1 MAVGSCRQL
10 HICGWRVV
18 LKHPCAGHSHL
29 PHIIPQKHGCA
40 PFTDGVDL
48 SMPSL
53 HLPPEPALLE
63 LPVTQLP
70 RPTDLAQ
77 TDQTSLDVPCVPQC
91 PIGSVSKL
99 RLSLAFTL
107 ESPGGWDQADLAHD
121 SNLVPSTAPGT

>member
-1 MAVGSCRQL
+1 
-10 HICGWRVV
+10 
-18 LKHPCAGHSHL
+18 
-29 PHIIPQKHGCA
+29 
-40 PFTDGVDL
+40 
-48 SMPSL
+48 MPSL